1 MIDCSNLNMTSFPTS
16 LPIVKST
23 IINTDKISL
32 NMTGNAISN
41 LSKAVESYTRHPT
54 NMTHYQDIDRLILTG
69 NSIGHF
75 SHACLP
81 PRLTVLDLDH
91 NLLGSFTQ
99 ADVNFFDQLIKDHG
113 LNLKLG
119 RNPYNCTC
127 ESRPLFNFIK
137 NQYTEVIDI
146 HDVEMHCDHGD
157 PKEQKFWEIEKL
169 EEFCTT
175 GLSTA
180 EVGAIVVVLAI
191 LCVVIVLLVLWT
203 CYSEHLII
211 WVYSK
216 PCFRVLFTEDLIDQ
230 DKPYDVFL
238 SYSHED
244 EAWVEQVLAAGL
256 ENPSEGGE
264 GIQYRCCIHTRDWKV
279 GEMIPDQIIQS
290 VESSRRTLIV
300 LSKAY
305 VDSMWTKLEFRAAHT
320 QALQDKTQRV
330 ILVVRD
336 KDVIADKESMEE
348 DLQRYI
354 SLNTYLDCEDPW
366 FWQKLRYALPHR
378 GGFRGRQRT
387 RRETDRM
394 ELMRSQAELELGKRS
409 PSPRVLDS
417 KTLQKDLEQASC
429 VANSGPKGLTGG
441 PRNGL
446 VSPIQS
452 NGLPAY
458 SNGHIGNQVVPA

>member
-1 MIDCSNLNMTSFPTS
+1 
-16 LPIVKST
+16 
-23 IINTDKISL
+23 
-32 NMTGNAISN
+32 
-41 LSKAVESYTRHPT
+41 
-54 NMTHYQDIDRLILTG
+54 
-69 NSIGHF
+69 
-75 SHACLP
+75 
-81 PRLTVLDLDH
+81 
-91 NLLGSFTQ
+91 LG
-99 ADVNFFDQLIKDHG
+99 G
-113 LNLKLG
+113 
-119 RNPYNCTC
+119 NPYNCTC

-137 NQYTEVIDI
+137 NQGSKVLDL
-146 HDVEMHCDHGD
+146 DAVRMQCDRD
-157 PKEQKFWEIEKL
+157 ERKLWQIEKL

-180 EVGAIVVVLAI
+180 EVGGIVAVLVL
-191 LCVVIVLLVLWT
+191 LCIVIVLLVLWT
-203 CYSEHLII
+203 CYSEHLTI

-264 GIQYRCCIHTRDWKV
+264 GMQYRCCIHTRDWKV

-336 KDVIADKESMEE
+336 QDVIADKESMEE

-354 SLNTYLDCEDPW
+354 SLNTYLDCKDPW

-378 GGFRGRQRT
+378 GGFRGRKRT

-417 KTLQKDLEQASC
+417 KALQKEQPTSA
-429 VANSGPKGLTGG
+429 VAG
-441 PRNGL
+441 
-446 VSPIQS
+446 
-452 NGLPAY
+452 
-458 SNGHIGNQVVPA
+458 

>member
-1 MIDCSNLNMTSFPTS
+1 
-16 LPIVKST
+16 
-23 IINTDKISL
+23 
-32 NMTGNAISN
+32 MTGNAISN

-54 NMTHYQDIDRLILTG
+54 NMTHYQDIKRLVLTG

-81 PRLTVLDLDH
+81 PRLTLLDLDH
-91 NLLGSFTQ
+91 NRLGSFTQ
-99 ADVNFFDQLIKDHG
+99 ADVNFFDQLIKDQG
-113 LNLKLG
+113 LKLKLG
-119 RNPYNCTC
+119 GNPYNCTC

-137 NQYTEVIDI
+137 NQGSKVLDL
-146 HDVEMHCDHGD
+146 DAVRMQCDRD
-157 PKEQKFWEIEKL
+157 ERKLWQIEKL

-180 EVGAIVVVLAI
+180 EVGGIVAVLVL
-191 LCVVIVLLVLWT
+191 LCIVIVLLVLWT
-203 CYSEHLII
+203 CYSEHLTI

-264 GIQYRCCIHTRDWKV
+264 GMQYRCCIHTRDWKV

-336 KDVIADKESMEE
+336 QDVIADKESMEE

-378 GGFRGRQRT
+378 GGFRGRKRT

-417 KTLQKDLEQASC
+417 KALQKEVEQPTSAVAS
-429 VANSGPKGLTGG
+429 SGPKGLTGG

-452 NGLPAY
+452 NGLVSNGLPAY
-458 SNGHIGNQVVPA
+458 SNGHIVNQVVPA